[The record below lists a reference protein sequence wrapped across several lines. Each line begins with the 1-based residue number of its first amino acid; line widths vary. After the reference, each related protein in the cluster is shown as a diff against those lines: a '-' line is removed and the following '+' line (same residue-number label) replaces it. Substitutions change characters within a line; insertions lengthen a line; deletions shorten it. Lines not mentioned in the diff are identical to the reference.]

1 MSSGVQPDGLAGVVA
16 GVSAICTVGLGSG
29 LNYRGYNVKD
39 LTDKTETFEEV
50 AYLLLRGT
58 LPTRRELDAYLLR
71 QGTARKLSSNMKTM
85 LEMLPKDTH
94 PMDVLRVS
102 VSLIGCLEPEPEDP
116 DVRVHDDT
124 AVDVAE
130 RLMAVL
136 PCAVLHWFHFSHY
149 GRRIDVSTSKRDPR
163 ETMAAH
169 FLRLLHQSGYDSSP
183 DRDMIRTLD
192 KSFICYA
199 EHDYNASTFAA
210 RVTTATLSDAYSAFT
225 TAIGTLRGPLHG
237 GANEATMELLSTF
250 ENPDDAERKLHEM
263 FSQKKLVMGFGHR
276 IYKAGDPRSPI
287 MEECSRALSQK
298 PGRTTL
304 LFNISKRVE
313 EVMMS
318 EKGMY
323 PNADFY
329 SASAYHYCGF
339 GAPSLLAE
347 PTVSVT
353 DRFGARGFAKKS
365 PPKQKTKEEKQQS
378 AQRKKD
384 LRDRREADKFLSLED
399 TKSVGSLTPAER
411 RQQRLDQKMEHA
423 NMLKEQTQALDE
435 EVKEMKSA
443 LQEVQVEQASPEL
456 FRSITVAEKPLL
468 SVSQMSI
475 VNATTVNF
483 SVFDDGL
490 AGACQKAIQL
500 RGKNWT
506 ISVVLPKVTRE
517 VRNECLNRCKGIL
530 KKYQRNVNS
539 IKGSM
544 LEENRRMMPSTEM
557 EKTEAAKIEKI
568 YKQRADQLVAL
579 LREKEQAMSKAA

>member
-1 MSSGVQPDGLAGVVA
+1 KASDSGLAAKLPGLFFVVVVAVMYIGYLLIAFCLVWHHSRKLPPEGQLSVSDVVFLGLEADRTCAGLAWANGHVRVVYGSADAADGL
-16 GVSAICTVGLGSG
+16 
-29 LNYRGYNVKD
+29 
-39 LTDKTETFEEV
+39 
-50 AYLLLRGT
+50 
-58 LPTRRELDAYLLR
+58 
-71 QGTARKLSSNMKTM
+71 SS
-85 LEMLPKDTH
+85 
-94 PMDVLRVS
+94 
-102 VSLIGCLEPEPEDP
+102 
-116 DVRVHDDT
+116 
-124 AVDVAE
+124 
-130 RLMAVL
+130 
-136 PCAVLHWFHFSHY
+136 
-149 GRRIDVSTSKRDPR
+149 
-163 ETMAAH
+163 
-169 FLRLLHQSGYDSSP
+169 
-183 DRDMIRTLD
+183 RT
-192 KSFICYA
+192 I
-199 EHDYNASTFAA
+199 FA
-210 RVTTATLSDAYSAFT
+210 
-225 TAIGTLRGPLHG
+225 
-237 GANEATMELLSTF
+237 
-250 ENPDDAERKLHEM
+250 
-263 FSQKKLVMGFGHR
+263 
-276 IYKAGDPRSPI
+276 
-287 MEECSRALSQK
+287 
-298 PGRTTL
+298 
-304 LFNISKRVE
+304 
-313 EVMMS
+313 
-318 EKGMY
+318 
-323 PNADFY
+323 
-329 SASAYHYCGF
+329 
-339 GAPSLLAE
+339 APSLLTE

-468 SVSQMSI
+468 SISQMSI

-539 IKGSM
+539 IKASM

-557 EKTEAAKIEKI
+557 EKTEAAKVEKI

>member
-1 MSSGVQPDGLAGVVA
+1 MPSHPIDVEMGGVSSELENTPLKNDGLAG
-16 GVSAICTVGLGSG
+16 SSLTLQFAIFFFWVGGWGLCDTLVGLVSHNPFAQIGAS
-29 LNYRGYNVKD
+29 R
-39 LTDKTETFEEV
+39 LT
-50 AYLLLRGT
+50 L
-58 LPTRRELDAYLLR
+58 
-71 QGTARKLSSNMKTM
+71 
-85 LEMLPKDTH
+85 
-94 PMDVLRVS
+94 
-102 VSLIGCLEPEPEDP
+102 
-116 DVRVHDDT
+116 
-124 AVDVAE
+124 
-130 RLMAVL
+130 
-136 PCAVLHWFHFSHY
+136 
-149 GRRIDVSTSKRDPR
+149 
-163 ETMAAH
+163 
-169 FLRLLHQSGYDSSP
+169 
-183 DRDMIRTLD
+183 
-192 KSFICYA
+192 
-199 EHDYNASTFAA
+199 
-210 RVTTATLSDAYSAFT
+210 
-225 TAIGTLRGPLHG
+225 
-237 GANEATMELLSTF
+237 
-250 ENPDDAERKLHEM
+250 
-263 FSQKKLVMGFGHR
+263 
-276 IYKAGDPRSPI
+276 
-287 MEECSRALSQK
+287 AL
-298 PGRTTL
+298 
-304 LFNISKRVE
+304 
-313 EVMMS
+313 
-318 EKGMY
+318 
-323 PNADFY
+323 
-329 SASAYHYCGF
+329 F
-339 GAPSLLAE
+339 GAPSLLTE

-423 NMLKEQTQALDE
+423 NMLKEQTQALDD

-468 SVSQMSI
+468 SISQMSI

-568 YKQRADQLVAL
+568 CKQRADQLVAL